1 MARVDGVDAGAR
13 SPADVVFA
21 VLVVVAGPVIAWTNR
36 DQWFH
41 GDEFAFAFKRSLA
54 EPASWFEPHWG
65 HLVALPVVLYQAL
78 FELIG
83 LHHYWPYQWLV
94 IGAHLAVV
102 VLARRLMRLAD
113 VDPWLATAV
122 ATVLLF
128 LGAGRENLAWGFQ
141 VTLTGSLVFGLG
153 ALVVLAGPGG
163 ADRSGRRWA
172 AGLLVG
178 AVLCSNVGVV
188 MVAVAALTVLLV
200 ERASLERPAQVVGR
214 VLEVAGPATAV
225 VLVWRV
231 LAPDSEYGVPT
242 AAPAEAV
249 RFAVRALGAAA
260 TGYAQL
266 LPVAVV
272 LVLVVLLVPAA
283 VVAGARPDRLG
294 DAVRASM
301 ALAVGTVAA
310 ALLLGHARAADV
322 FVRPDTGRYVYL
334 LVALGVVPLAVV
346 VDRLVRGRG
355 PVVLALACVVLLAG
369 LPGNLARLGPS
380 TDLDRDR
387 SGNPAE
393 VVHMADLLTRDQ
405 VEPLADDEVIVGE
418 ITAGGLRDA
427 QREGRLPSVAIPEE
441 AAARGTLLVALRSGD
456 PGADVGAGDDQCVP
470 VDGGQP
476 VALDVGD
483 RLVFRDQLTVHLAS
497 DEDRAGGITVAVP
510 EGTEGAIDVRWGPIE
525 VVLESGIGPGAG
537 SGPDAG
543 SSPMIRRC
551 H

>member
-1 MARVDGVDAGAR
+1 
-13 SPADVVFA
+13 VVFA

-54 EPASWFEPHWG
+54 APASWFEPHWG
-65 HLVALPVVLYQAL
+65 HLVALPAVLYQAL
-78 FELIG
+78 YELIG

-141 VTLTGSLVFGLG
+141 VTLTGSLAFGLG
-153 ALVVLAGPGG
+153 ALVALAGPGG

-214 VLEVAGPATAV
+214 VLEVVGPATSV

-272 LVLVVLLVPAA
+272 LVLVLLVVPVGA
-283 VVAGARPDRLG
+283 VVAGARPDRFG
-294 DAVRASM
+294 NAVQAAL

-346 VDRLVRGRG
+346 VDRVVRGRG
-355 PVVLALACVVLLAG
+355 PVVLALACVVVLAG

-393 VVHMADLLTRDQ
+393 VVHMADLLTLQQ
-405 VEPLADDEVIVGE
+405 VDPLPDDEVIVGE

-427 QREGRLPSVAIPEE
+427 QREGRLPSVAIPDE
-441 AAARGTLLVALRSGD
+441 AAARATLLVALRAGD
-456 PGADVGAGDDQCVP
+456 PGAGGGAGPDQGDDRCVA
-470 VDGGQP
+470 VDGGLP

-497 DEDRAGGITVAVP
+497 DEARAGGIAVAVP
-510 EGTEGAIDVRWGPIE
+510 EGTEGVLDVRWGPIE
-525 VVLESGIGPGAG
+525 VVVASG
-537 SGPDAG
+537 
-543 SSPMIRRC
+543 SPVRRC
-551 H
+551 R